1 MITGKPTIIP
11 FNKWMCTPNRWFILE
26 NIWKYYENWRLGGLG
41 YPYFRKPPSV
51 SEDLKTQTIPRSQ
64 PQRSSSER
72 IATSGWYFTLPDD
85 NSSLR
90 YSFSMVLAAI
100 FVYRTVSTFFF
111 PTLWAHAPR
120 ISIQLQ
126 LLRPNRPRGVSAGAV
141 HDLQPAVVC
150 PQLVYFM
157 GNPAKVDDNLR
168 YLTWET
174 SILYYFILYFILSS
188 IIITAISGDFTPA

>member
-64 PQRSSSER
+64 PQRSSSEH

-100 FVYRTVSTFFF
+100 FVYRTVSTFFSHTLSPCPKNF
-111 PTLWAHAPR
+111 HPATASAAEPTPWRLGR
-120 ISIQLQ
+120 
-126 LLRPNRPRGVSAGAV
+126 RGPWPPTSGGMSSAGLF
-141 HDLQPAVVC
+141 HGKSC
-150 PQLVYFM
+150 
-157 GNPAKVDDNLR
+157 
-168 YLTWET
+168 
-174 SILYYFILYFILSS
+174 
-188 IIITAISGDFTPA
+188 